1 MTQMSKLPPQ
11 LPDVFTTMPIAHR
24 GLHDRAAGRPENSR
38 AGILAAIEAGYGI
51 EIDVQLSSDGVAM
64 VFHDY
69 QLERLAEDTGPIR
82 QRSAADLSR
91 VQLRGGSEGIPTL
104 KEIADL
110 VAGRVPLLVE
120 IKDQD
125 GAMGVNVGQLEDA
138 TAQILHR
145 YAGPVAVMS
154 FNPNSVQ
161 QMAIHAP
168 QIPRGLVTCGYTAQD
183 WPLLGA
189 ATRHRLRDIP
199 DFDTVSASFIS
210 HDVVDLQ
217 AVRLLALKA
226 QGTPILCWTV
236 RSAEQETDARQVADN
251 ITFEGYL
258 PAIGP

>member
-1 MTQMSKLPPQ
+1 MTLPQ
-11 LPDVFTTMPIAHR
+11 AFYTTPIAHR
-24 GLHDRAAGRPENSR
+24 GFHHRDAGRPENSF
-38 AGILAAIEAGYGI
+38 AAFQAAIDRGYGI
-51 EIDVQLSSDGVAM
+51 ELDVQLSRDGVAL

-69 QLERLAEDTGPIR
+69 ALDRLTGQTGAIR
-82 QRSAADLSR
+82 QRDADDLC
-91 VQLRGGSEGIPTL
+91 QITLTGGSDTIPTL
-104 KEIADL
+104 PQVLELI
-110 VAGRVPLLVE
+110 AGRVPLLVE